1 MTFNDAKHVARMTTI
16 QIAEYLNISISTI
29 KRYEKTGRAP
39 KAVIEC
45 LRLIG
50 GQLPKFA
57 MRNDFIGWSFGNGYL
72 WSPAGDK
79 YTAGDVLAIIY
90 DKQLIKSL
98 EIELTRQTKSRLLG
112 RVQFEDTDIV
122 IHDVPS
128 NIIPFPAQMKQNRQ
142 LA

>member
-29 KRYEKTGRAP
+29 NRYEKTGKAP

-45 LRLIG
+45 LKLIG

-57 MRNDFIGWSFGNGYL
+57 MRNDFIGWSFGSGYL

-79 YTAGDVLAIIY
+79 YTAGDILAIIY
-90 DKQLIKSL
+90 DKQLIKSQRT
-98 EIELTRQTKSRLLG
+98 EIKALKKQGMQSE
-112 RVQFEDTDIV
+112 
-122 IHDVPS
+122 PS

>member
-1 MTFNDAKHVARMTTI
+1 
-16 QIAEYLNISISTI
+16 LNISISTI
-29 KRYEKTGRAP
+29 KRYEKTGKAP

-50 GQLPKFA
+50 GQLPKFT

-90 DKQLIKSL
+90 DKQLIKSQHT
-98 EIELTRQTKSRLLG
+98 EIKALKKQGMQSE
-112 RVQFEDTDIV
+112 
-122 IHDVPS
+122 PS
-128 NIIPFPAQMKQNRQ
+128 NIIPFPVQMKKNRQ